1 MSLMGKYEYVINK
14 SHPRANEDGQVY
26 LHIIIAEEKLGRY
39 LLSEEV
45 VHHKDF
51 NKLNNNP
58 NNLMVFATKSDHT
71 RFHMNGCN
79 ENMLSLN
86 SNGVYICAV
95 EETVCVDC
103 GIKISKGA
111 HRCVSCANKHR
122 TQYKRKVD
130 RPSSDE
136 LFNLLLLS
144 KGNFTEVS
152 KKYGVSDNAI
162 RKWCDAYNLPRKS
175 QDYKQCN

>member
-1 MSLMGKYEYVINK
+1 MSLMGQYEYVIDYT
-14 SHPRANEDGQVY
+14 HPRANEEGQVY

-39 LLSEEV
+39 LLPEEV

-58 NNLMVFATKSDHT
+58 NNLMVFATKGDHT
-71 RFHMNGCN
+71 RFHKRGCN
-79 ENMLSLN
+79 EAMLSLN
-86 SNGVYICAV
+86 VNGSYICAKQINV
-95 EETVCVDC
+95 CMDCGVKITNGAVRCVDC
-103 GIKISKGA
+103 ASK
-111 HRCVSCANKHR
+111 HERRVN
-122 TQYKRKVD
+122 
-130 RPSSDE
+130 RPPSDE

-152 KKYGVSDNAI
+152 KKYRVSDNAI

-175 QDYKQCN
+175 RDYK